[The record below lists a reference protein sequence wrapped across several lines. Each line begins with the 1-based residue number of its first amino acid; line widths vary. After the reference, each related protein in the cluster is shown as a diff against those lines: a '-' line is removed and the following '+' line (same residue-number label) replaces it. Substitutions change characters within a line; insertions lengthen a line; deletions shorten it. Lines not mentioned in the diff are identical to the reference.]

1 YGASKGGVVI
11 LTKTMALELAKKG
24 IRVNAVAPGFIDT
37 PLTRGSYRGLDDQQ
51 QAANVAR
58 LADEAPMGRI
68 GQPEDIAQAV
78 LYLASDEASFVTGH
92 TLVVDGG
99 FTAQ

>member
-1 YGASKGGVVI
+1 MRRDGRAGFTLLEVLLAIFVLATAMGGLITLV
-11 LTKTMALELAKKG
+11 T
-24 IRVNAVAPGFIDT
+24 
-37 PLTRGSYRGLDDQQ
+37 Q
-51 QAANVAR
+51 NVAR

-99 FTAQ
+99 FTAK